1 MKRVEFSQQARIAED
16 IDESVLTDYNADGVD
31 YLPEGSMQR
40 SESLATY
47 EDDTALK
54 YCIIASVI
62 LHVLFFFVLTRAFTD
77 SAKGAVPRPRGQVT
91 QVRLI
96 EPTSPPKK
104 EEPPPKQSSAISDRN
119 HTAVKPRLPKKPP
132 LPTAPIGRKVP
143 LPQRFAALKPPMAPE
158 ELVTKPREEKPRVKP
173 EQERTNK
180 TERARKDKTQKQPS
194 RKRPTARKPPRK
206 RDLRNLDVDIA
217 PTPAEIARGLAPHSG
232 SPNFY
237 PEGDEDEV
245 VVDINTRENKFFSY
259 LLHLKKK
266 IQGVWVYPSSAARA
280 GIGGSLTLEF
290 SVASNGQLLFV
301 NLLDSSGH
309 AILDQ
314 SAMQAIETAAPYFPF
329 PPRMKAKRLRI
340 RANFNYVTGD
350 FFRRIL

>member
-1 MKRVEFSQQARIAED
+1 MTYSEFSQHARMSED
-16 IDESVLTDYNADGVD
+16 IDESVLNGYNTDGFE

-40 SESLATY
+40 TQSLATY
-47 EDDTALK
+47 EQDTALK
-54 YCIIASVI
+54 YCIAASLV
-62 LHVLFFFVLTRAFTD
+62 LHFLFFLVLIKAVTGVGAGMA
-77 SAKGAVPRPRGQVT
+77 AKPKDQVT
-91 QVRLI
+91 RVRLI
-96 EPTSPPKK
+96 EPQSPPQKK
-104 EEPPPKQSSAISDRN
+104 EPPPKHASAISDRN

-132 LPTAPIGRKVP
+132 LPRAPIGKPVP
-143 LPQRFAALKPPMAPE
+143 LQQKFAKLTPPRAPEDLVKKPPE
-158 ELVTKPREEKPRVKP
+158 RSKRDRTEKSDRKRD
-173 EQERTNK
+173 EKTNK
-180 TERARKDKTQKQPS
+180 KALRERKKPKNMARRSHK
-194 RKRPTARKPPRK
+194 
-206 RDLRNLDVDIA
+206 DLRNLDVDIA
-217 PTPAEIARGLAPHSG
+217 PTPAEIARGLTPYSG
-232 SPNFY
+232 SSDFHPD
-237 PEGDEDEV
+237 GDEDEV

-266 IQGVWVYPSSAARA
+266 IQGVWVYPTSAARA

-309 AILDQ
+309 AVLDR
-314 SAMQAIETAAPYFPF
+314 SAMLAIKTAAPYFPF